1 MRLRLLL
8 RRLTVS
14 APRMAVRSALPW
26 PVRWIVLAMVLGFCA
41 AIGLWAFDFGKSIA
55 GIDRDIKL
63 ELQQARAELDT
74 LRADMA
80 RLKDE
85 RDQAQS
91 ISNTAGTLI
100 TSEKVAQE
108 RLSAHTKQLEIE
120 NRNLRDDLKFFEKL
134 IPSTG
139 MTDVAIRA
147 LQAELQGEHALK
159 WQVLVMQPLKNAQV
173 FNGQLMLSFVGTE
186 NGKPWSANLPSG
198 PQTFTLKQS
207 GRLEGTFQLPPGVV
221 VKEVSAKILQ
231 GTTVKSV
238 QSIKL

>member
-1 MRLRLLL
+1 MRLRLLF

-14 APRMAVRSALPW
+14 APHMAVRSALPW
-26 PVRWIVLAMVLGFCA
+26 PVRWIVLAVVLGFCA
-41 AIGLWAFDFGKSIA
+41 AIGLWAFEFGKSIA
-55 GIDRDIKL
+55 GLDRDAKS
-63 ELQQARAELDT
+63 ELQQARAELET

-85 RDQAQS
+85 RDQAKS

-147 LQAELQGEHALK
+147 LQAELQGERELK
-159 WQVLVMQPLKNAQV
+159 WQVLVIQPLKNAQA
-173 FNGQLMLSFVGTE
+173 FNGQLMLSFVGLE
-186 NGKPWSANLPSG
+186 SGKPWSANLPSG
-198 PQTFTLKQS
+198 PQAFTLKQS
-207 GRLEGTFQLPPGVV
+207 GRLEGTFQLPPRVV
-221 VKEVSAKILQ
+221 VQGVTAKILQ
-231 GTTVKSV
+231 GTVVKSI